1 MMAQTQ
7 AFRDEVKRRAA
18 NPKPAKP
25 PLDPDSAAARE
36 IKGGFEDRAMA
47 ELATQDRRATKPKRD
62 DKPRMVAD
70 DIVTT
75 NSLATHLGCTRQNIA
90 RLVAEA
96 NIEQRSD
103 GCFDQTASRLKYIRH
118 LREMQ
123 RRSPRV
129 EADAEHTKIK
139 SELLQIR
146 LMEKKKQLVRL
157 DEVTEMID
165 NLVGIVLTAMSG
177 MAARCSPHDLA
188 VRPQ

>member
-7 AFRDEVKRRAA
+7 AFRDEVKRRAS

-96 NIEQRSD
+96 IIEQRSD
-103 GCFDQTASRLKYIRH
+103 GCFDQTASRLKYIR
-118 LREMQ
+118 
-123 RRSPRV
+123 PY
-129 EADAEHTKIK
+129 
-139 SELLQIR
+139 
-146 LMEKKKQLVRL
+146 
-157 DEVTEMID
+157 
-165 NLVGIVLTAMSG
+165 
-177 MAARCSPHDLA
+177 ARCSGARRVSRPTPSTARSKAGVANPADGKEETTGAVGRGHRDDRQSCRDRADRDVRHGRALLA
-188 VRPQ
+188 A

>member
-1 MMAQTQ
+1 
-7 AFRDEVKRRAA
+7 
-18 NPKPAKP
+18 
-25 PLDPDSAAARE
+25 
-36 IKGGFEDRAMA
+36 
-47 ELATQDRRATKPKRD
+47 
-62 DKPRMVAD
+62 
-70 DIVTT
+70 
-75 NSLATHLGCTRQNIA
+75 
-90 RLVAEA
+90 
-96 NIEQRSD
+96 
-103 GCFDQTASRLKYIRH
+103 
-118 LREMQ
+118 MQ

-146 LMEKKKQLVRL
+146 LTEKKKQLVRL